1 MKADRTNKASFFGD
15 SANMPVLLLTAAVD
29 ARNGRGC
36 LFSTEERRRQ
46 YLHAFEF
53 YMRFLVR
60 NQDICKGVVFC
71 ENSGADL
78 SPFKVLVP
86 ETVRERVEFV
96 SLDKDAFRP
105 EMGKSYNE
113 MLTLDM
119 AVSDSSLLRED
130 GLFLKLTG
138 RYPIWNIRRLVRDLV
153 RFPDRISVCCFHWP
167 AGRWLSRHP
176 PLVDTR
182 CIAIRKSV
190 WEKSFKGLYET
201 ADHGVGRHFETIAEE
216 VSSLHADDLGWVQAF
231 SRPPLIL
238 GKQGG
243 VKRIAGVA
251 IPKTI
256 EPVFLFATYCLHW
269 LQLVRRGRSS
279 FHHDD
284 RMPLRS
290 LTENAEDMRK

>member
-1 MKADRTNKASFFGD
+1 MKTDRTKETSFLVD
-15 SANMPVLLLTAAVD
+15 PANMPVLLLTAAVD

-36 LFSTEERRRQ
+36 LFSTEERKRQ
-46 YLHAFEF
+46 YLHAFGF

-60 NQDICKGVVFC
+60 NQDICKGIVLC

-86 ETVRERVEFV
+86 ETVRDRVEFV

-119 AVSDSSLLRED
+119 AVFDSSLLRED

-167 AGRWLSRHP
+167 ASRWLSRHP

-182 CIAIRKSV
+182 CIAVRKSV
-190 WEKSFKGLYET
+190 WVESFKGLYAT
-201 ADHGVGRHFETIAEE
+201 ADHDVGRHFEVIAEE
-216 VSSLHADDLGWVQAF
+216 VASHHADAPGWVQAF

-243 VKRIAGVA
+243 VKRIAGLT
-251 IPKTI
+251 IPKCI
-256 EPVFLFATYCLHW
+256 EPVFLFATYLLHCVH
-269 LQLVRRGRSS
+269 LCFGCRTTQNPFGAR
-279 FHHDD
+279 H
-284 RMPLRS
+284 
-290 LTENAEDMRK
+290 A